1 MSNIVKVLGVPLDM
15 GAGRRGVDMGVS
27 ALRLAG
33 LAEALGKLG
42 HRVEDCGNI
51 NVPIME
57 TIQDETFLRFGA
69 LIAEACKQTHEWCKS
84 LSPKDF
90 AIILGGDHSLSMG
103 SISGLASHGRTGVI
117 WIDAHTDINTPASS
131 PSGNLHGMP
140 LSHLLGLGDERMMN
154 IWGGGAVVRPEDIIY
169 IGLRSV
175 DDEERRLINELHI
188 RAFTMKEID
197 EKGIAYVARHAIDRL
212 AHLDRIHVSFDVD
225 VLDPSIAPGV
235 GTPVRGGLTYREAHL
250 LMELLSEPNFVT
262 SLDVVEVNPIL
273 DHQNVTASIAV
284 EMVASLLGKGII

>member
-1 MSNIVKVLGVPLDM
+1 M

-33 LAEALGKLG
+33 LAEALERLG
-42 HRVEDCGNI
+42 HQVEDCGNI
-51 NVPIME
+51 EVPIVE
-57 TIQDETFLRFGA
+57 TIHDEAFLRYGG
-69 LIAEACKQTHEWCKS
+69 LIAQTCKRAHDWCES
-84 LSPKDF
+84 IDPSDF

-117 WIDAHTDINTPASS
+117 WIDAHTDINTPDTS

-140 LSHLLGLGDERMMN
+140 VAHLLGRGDERMME

-175 DDEERRLINELHI
+175 DGEERRLINDLHI

-197 EKGIAYVARHAIDRL
+197 EKGIAYVARHTIDRL
-212 AHLDRIHVSFDVD
+212 SHLDRIHVSFDVD

-273 DHQNVTASIAV
+273 DNKNSTASIAV
-284 EMVASLLGKGII
+284 EMVSSLLGKGII